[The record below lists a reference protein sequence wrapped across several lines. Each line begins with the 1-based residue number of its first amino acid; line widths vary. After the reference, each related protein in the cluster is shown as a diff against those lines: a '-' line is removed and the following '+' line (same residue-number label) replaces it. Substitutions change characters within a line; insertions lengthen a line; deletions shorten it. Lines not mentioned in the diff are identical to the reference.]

1 MAFQAGVLQVWLDEA
16 GLDFDHVD
24 GASGGT
30 FNLAML
36 CQGMTGSQIAQN
48 WRETSP
54 AAGISV
60 NWRELLRFGSAESL
74 LTLDG
79 YRKNIFTRWG
89 LDWKAIRASETN
101 ATFNV
106 YNFSRQELEVLPPAR
121 MSEDLLVACSTLPMW
136 FPPVQI
142 RGDTYIDAVFVTDA
156 NLEVAL
162 ARGADEIWVIW
173 TVSERGI
180 WNPGFVSTYFQ
191 IIEAAANGHFRRVV
205 ARIEENNAAVAAGK
219 HGAGNGGEFGRHIEL
234 KILRAEVPIHYIVE
248 FSADRIHETVNRG
261 VAAARA
267 WCAEQGIPLHS
278 KVVPSGSPSPVSL
291 QFTEEMTGYIG
302 VGETDVEAGFAV
314 GSPLE
319 VHLTIHTDDVDRFVT
334 DPDHVASLSGYV
346 TCDAFGGALP
356 VQAGTFNLF
365 VDSGDPTR
373 KEMRYR
379 IHTEDGEGKPITL
392 VGIKT
397 VQSANPLLI
406 WRETTTLYT
415 RILRGQVAP
424 DDDGHAEILA
434 AGIIRITLPAF
445 LRQLRTFHT
454 TGPSAAARAAGLA
467 RFGVLFLGKLW
478 DVYGPTLLNPGPFGS
493 LFVGKL
499 LDAPER
505 TLRAVMTRPAP
516 DAVATMVPRQTT

>member
-16 GLDFDHVD
+16 GLTFDHVD

-48 WRETSP
+48 WRATSP

-60 NWRELLRFGSAESL
+60 NWRELFRLGSAESL

-79 YRKNIFTRWG
+79 YRRNIFTRWG
-89 LDWKAIRASETN
+89 LDWKAIRASDTN

-106 YNFSRQELEVLPPAR
+106 YNFSRHRLEVLPPAR
-121 MSEDLLVACSTLPMW
+121 MSEDLLVACSSLPMW

-142 RGDTYIDAVFVTDA
+142 RGDAYIDAVYVTDA

-173 TVSERGI
+173 TVSERGV
-180 WNPGFVSTYFQ
+180 WNPGFVPTYFQ
-191 IIEAAANGHFRRVV
+191 IIEAAANGNFRRVV

-219 HGAGNGGEFGRHIEL
+219 HGEFGKHIEL

-267 WCAEQGIPLHS
+267 WCAEQGIALRR
-278 KVVPSGSPSPVSL
+278 KVVLAGSPSPVSL
-291 QFTEEMTGYIG
+291 QFTEEMTGYVG
-302 VGETDVEAGFAV
+302 VGETDVKAGYGV
-314 GSPLE
+314 RTPLE
-319 VHLTIHTDDVDRFVT
+319 VQLTIKTDDVDHFVT
-334 DPDHVASLSGYV
+334 DPEHVASLSGYV
-346 TCDAFGGALP
+346 TCDAFGGILP
-356 VQAGTFNLF
+356 VQGGTFNLF
-365 VDSGDPTR
+365 VDRGDPAR

-379 IHTEDGEGKPITL
+379 IHAEDGEGKPITL

-406 WRETTTLYT
+406 WRETTTLYL
-415 RILRGQVAP
+415 RVLRGQVAP
-424 DDDGHAEILA
+424 EDDRHAEILA

-445 LRQLRTFHT
+445 LRQLGTFRT
-454 TGPSAAARAAGLA
+454 TGPSVTARAAGLV

-478 DVYGPTLLNPGPFGS
+478 DVYAPAVLNPGPFGS

-499 LDAPER
+499 LNAPER
-505 TLRAVMTRPAP
+505 TLRTVMTRPAS
-516 DAVATMVPRQTT
+516 